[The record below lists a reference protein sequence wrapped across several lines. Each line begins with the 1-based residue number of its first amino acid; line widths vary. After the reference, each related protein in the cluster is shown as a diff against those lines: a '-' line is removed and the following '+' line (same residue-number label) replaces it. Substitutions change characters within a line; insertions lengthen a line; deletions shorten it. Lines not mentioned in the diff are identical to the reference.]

1 MADKPEMPEDASE
14 ISDTEWAELRQK
26 SRRKA
31 LIVGCGL
38 GAILMTLGF
47 FAGRAVQAEK
57 EPPAAAIVVLD
68 SDFSYLGLSAG
79 MERI

>member
-1 MADKPEMPEDASE
+1 MADKAEMPEVAPE
-14 ISDTEWAELRQK
+14 ISDTEWAELRRK

-38 GAILMTLGF
+38 GAILMILGF

-57 EPPAAAIVVLD
+57 EPHASAVVVLD
-68 SDFSYLGLSAG
+68 SDFSYLGISAG